1 MKYICKICGKEGD
14 GKRCVECGSEEF
26 RILSLIGL
34 KLIEEKSR
42 ITVLLGKSKR
52 IFGGAVVNRLLGI
65 KDIGDGEFEVQID
78 ENVNSIVLIRGLNG
92 KNKIKINGISLS
104 PGEKI
109 EVKDGDTLEVS
120 DFQFHLEYNWYEK

>member
-14 GKRCVECGSEEF
+14 GKRCVECGSGEF

-109 EVKDGDTLEVS
+109 EVKDGDTLEVN